1 MDLHR
6 WVFEK
11 DRQLIETSTLAAR
24 RTEAKVFLSIN
35 MRILPDHRPIL
46 AEPMLTLALQT
57 LQSYPR
63 KLTRTQIRTSYQ
75 DLIEVFRKYGFEEV
89 EVTHCLGLKFI

>member
-1 MDLHR
+1 MLLPTR
-6 WVFEK
+6 
-11 DRQLIETSTLAAR
+11 ITAAA
-24 RTEAKVFLSIN
+24 AKVFHSII

-46 AEPMLTLALQT
+46 AEPMLTLALQM

-75 DLIEVFRKYGFEEV
+75 DLIEVIRSYGFEEV
-89 EVTHCLGLKFI
+89 EETHHLGLKFI